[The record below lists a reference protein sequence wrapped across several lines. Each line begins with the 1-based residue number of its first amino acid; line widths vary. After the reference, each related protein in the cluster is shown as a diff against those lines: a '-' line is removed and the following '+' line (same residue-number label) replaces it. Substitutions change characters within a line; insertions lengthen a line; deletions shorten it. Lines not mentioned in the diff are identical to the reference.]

1 MRELTYA
8 NALVEALTE
17 EMNLDERVFVMGED
31 VGPFGMVYLAKPELW
46 ERFGDDRVRDT
57 PISENAI
64 IGYALGAAITG
75 MRPVAEIMFSDL
87 LPSAMD
93 QIVNQVA
100 KVRYMFGGKIEVPL
114 VIRVST
120 GGFRSA
126 AAQHSQSLESW
137 FAHVPGLQIV
147 MPSTP
152 YDAKGLLKTAIRNNN
167 PVIFFEHQQLMP
179 TSGNVPQEEYFIP
192 FGEAEIKREGDEI
205 TVVCY
210 SLMVQKVLNAAKKL
224 LDKGIETEVI
234 DLRTI
239 VPLDKDTIL
248 RSIEKTGR
256 LLIVHQACQ
265 TSGFG
270 AEIAALVAQE
280 GADLLIEP
288 IQRLGAYDVP
298 VPYSP
303 VLENFV
309 MPNEEKISD
318 KILEMVEMG

>member
-1 MRELTYA
+1 MRKLKFA
-8 NALVEALTE
+8 DALVEALAE
-17 EMNLDERVFVMGED
+17 EMARDKRVFVMGED

-46 ERFGDDRVRDT
+46 ERFGDERVRDT

-75 MRPVAEIMFSDL
+75 MRPVVEIMFSDL

-100 KVRYMFGGKIEVPL
+100 KTRYMFGGKINVPL

-120 GGFRSA
+120 GGFRSM

-137 FAHVPGLQIV
+137 FAHVPGLQLVI
-147 MPSTP
+147 PSSP

-167 PVIFFEHQQLMP
+167 PVMFFEHQQLMP
-179 TSGNVPQEEYFIP
+179 ISGEVQEEEYCIP
-192 FGEAEIKREGDEI
+192 FGQAKVIRKGDAI

-210 SLMVQKVLNAAKKL
+210 SVMVHKVLKAAEKL
-224 LDKGIETEVI
+224 DAQGVETEVI
-234 DLRTI
+234 DLRT
-239 VPLDKDTIL
+239 VAPFDKDTIL
-248 RSIEKTGR
+248 KSVEKTGR
-256 LLIVHQACQ
+256 LLIVHQACR
-265 TSGFG
+265 TGGFG
-270 AEIAALVAQE
+270 AEIAATVAQE

-288 IQRLGAYDVP
+288 IQRLGACDVP

-309 MPNEEKISD
+309 LPNEEKIFD
-318 KILEMVEMG
+318 KILEMVKM